1 MAPSKTLILTT
12 FTLSPS
18 DFWVSRYFLMYII
31 EEYEDSENLRGS
43 NVFQEEII
51 IIMIFKNVILNMID

>member
-1 MAPSKTLILTT
+1 
-12 FTLSPS
+12 
-18 DFWVSRYFLMYII
+18 MYII

-51 IIMIFKNVILNMID
+51 ILMIFKNVILNMID